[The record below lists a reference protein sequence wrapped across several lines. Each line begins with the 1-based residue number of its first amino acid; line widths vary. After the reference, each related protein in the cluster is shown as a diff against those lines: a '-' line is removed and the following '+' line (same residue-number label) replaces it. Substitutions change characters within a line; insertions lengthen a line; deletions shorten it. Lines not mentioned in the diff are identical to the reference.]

1 MRKSH
6 RLAKK
11 KNAIVTL
18 ATICLHDSKSQEGS
32 PPTLSHSDG
41 SGCSRNYIFSDI
53 IRKMGFLKMFSP
65 FFANKCEA
73 CELPKKEEK
82 SIILVQTY
90 VLKYRFSLPI
100 RSIASIF
107 TKISFFSIFL
117 FCRFFLKFFLKCNQ
131 NCLKNAGNP
140 RDMRRF
146 QVRFEF

>member
-73 CELPKKEEK
+73 CEKPKK
-82 SIILVQTY
+82 
-90 VLKYRFSLPI
+90 R
-100 RSIASIF
+100 R
-107 TKISFFSIFL
+107 KIHNSGL
-117 FCRFFLKFFLKCNQ
+117 
-131 NCLKNAGNP
+131 
-140 RDMRRF
+140 
-146 QVRFEF
+146 